1 MKQQLYTLDYKQS
14 RFQFPNFT
22 KNAKS
27 DTDTVCFFNCDF
39 SAVQNI
45 NLSGFKS
52 VVFIGYDTIF
62 RPQSKIQITDC
73 DKIKFKQVIFES
85 NQSTHITGAKS
96 VMFDT
101 IDFGSELKLQ
111 TQNCDYIC
119 CSNSTLNFD
128 TSNMHAK
135 EFRALRSEIARIKTL
150 DLTGITKEVDILVS
164 INPTDLKE
172 IILRPGISSSITFK
186 GNHILESSIIRFQER

>member
-1 MKQQLYTLDYKQS
+1 MKYQKYTFRY
-14 RFQFPNFT
+14 PNFT
-22 KNAKS
+22 KLIKNN
-27 DTDTVCFFNCDF
+27 TDEAIFFNCDF

-52 VVFIGYDTIF
+52 VIFIGYDTIF

-73 DKIKFKQVIFES
+73 DKIKFKQIIFES

-101 IDFGSELKLQ
+101 VDFGSELKLQ

-150 DLTGITKEVDILVS
+150 DLTGITEEVDILVS

-186 GNHILESSIIRFQER
+186 ENHILESSIIRFQER